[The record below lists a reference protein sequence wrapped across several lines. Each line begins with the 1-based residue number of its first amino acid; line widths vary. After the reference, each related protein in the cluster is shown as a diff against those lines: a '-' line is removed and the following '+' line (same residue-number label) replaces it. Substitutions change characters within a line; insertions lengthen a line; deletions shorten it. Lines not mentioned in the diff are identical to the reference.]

1 MTFSKATA
9 CPVKLL
15 QPTHKSY
22 TFNGGAAL
30 TDGLVGD
37 KGFGT
42 GRWLG
47 FSGND
52 LEAVIDLKKPT
63 EVSSVSLN
71 TCVDKGS
78 WIFDARNI
86 EVSLSNDGV
95 NFTSVAKHSLPAMEK
110 NSADNINTYE
120 LKFSQTKAR
129 YIKVYATSEHN
140 IPDWHSGK
148 GKPAFLFVDEISVK

>member
-1 MTFSKATA
+1 MPSICTT

-22 TFNGGAAL
+22 TYNGGVTL

-63 EVSSVSLN
+63 DVSSVSLN
-71 TCVDKGS
+71 TCVEKGS

-86 EVSLSNDGV
+86 EVSVSTDGIA
-95 NFTSVAKHSLPAMEK
+95 FTTVANKALPALEK
-110 NSADNINTYE
+110 NSADGINTYE
-120 LKFSQTKAR
+120 LNFSQTKAR
-129 YIKVYATSEHN
+129 YIKVHATSEHS
-140 IPDWHSGK
+140 IPDWHAGK
-148 GKPAFLFVDEISVK
+148 GKPGFLFVDEISVK